1 MNATAEIPTPVS
13 SPTAS
18 AEELVH
24 SMPPEE
30 KEAVLMLLLK
40 ELIEINGGEGM
51 ILLNMETEDL
61 GIYLPPKAAA
71 ALFERPGGPELT
83 PEQEIEMAARMS
95 RLDQGSIPIEQAI
108 EELRQKEMAL
118 RAEMAQQS
126 RV

>member
-13 SPTAS
+13 SPTAR
-18 AEELVH
+18 AEELVN

-71 ALFERPGGPELT
+71 ALFERPGGPEFT
-83 PEQEIEMAARMS
+83 PERKAELAERMM
-95 RLDQGSIPIEQAI
+95 RLDESIPIEQAL
-108 EELRQKEMAL
+108 EELRQQELNL
-118 RAEMAQQS
+118 RAEMAKHSQ
-126 RV
+126 V